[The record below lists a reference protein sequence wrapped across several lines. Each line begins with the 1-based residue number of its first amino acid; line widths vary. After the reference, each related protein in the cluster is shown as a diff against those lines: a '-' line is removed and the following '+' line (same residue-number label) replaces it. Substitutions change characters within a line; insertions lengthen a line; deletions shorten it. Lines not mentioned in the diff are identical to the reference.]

1 MINNSALSK
10 YLFCFIFMLCSFV
23 SCYTSAALPT
33 TFYGQDLPS
42 LAPMLKEAR
51 PAVVSVTVAGTH
63 ISKQPIPEVYRY
75 FFGPDTPKEQ
85 VRKRPFTGLGSG
97 VIIDAKKGYIITNYH
112 VVAQASQIMIGLD
125 DGRELKAKMIGS
137 DEQADI
143 AILQIK
149 AHNLTAIKQSD
160 SDRLQ
165 VGDFV
170 IAIGNP
176 FGLGQTVTSGIVSAL
191 GRSGLGIERL
201 ENFIQTD
208 AAINRGNSGGALVN
222 LRGELVGINTAIA
235 THSGGNVGIGFAI
248 PINMANNLSQQIIKY
263 GQAKRGQLGI
273 IGENL
278 NMKLAHAFNMQ
289 NTHGVFIKQ
298 VLENSPAEHAGIE
311 AGDIIISLNKKPI
324 KTIETLRATIA
335 TLGAGY
341 EVSLN
346 IMRQGRK
353 KAFKLTLAST
363 QNKKVQHT
371 KTETD
376 STIHPGL
383 TGATLEESDQGIRV
397 RRVMPRSDAEYNGFA
412 PGDIIVGINN
422 TRIKKL
428 QDLNQFLRD
437 QDTAVA
443 LSIQRDKKHLYIVL
457 R

>member
-1 MINNSALSK
+1 MINNSNLIKPFFYATLILFSFLSSSN
-10 YLFCFIFMLCSFV
+10 Y
-23 SCYTSAALPT
+23 AALPT
-33 TFYGQDLPS
+33 ATDNQRLPS
-42 LAPMLKEAR
+42 LAPMLKKVR

-85 VRKRPFTGLGSG
+85 VKKRPFTGLGSG
-97 VIIDAKKGYIITNYH
+97 VIINAKKGYIITNYH

-125 DGRELKAKMIGS
+125 DGREIKAKMIGS

-149 AHNLTAIKQSD
+149 APKLTAIQQSD
-160 SDRLQ
+160 SDYLQ

-263 GQAKRGQLGI
+263 GQAQRGQLGI

-278 NMKLAHAFNMQ
+278 NMKLAHAFNMN

-298 VLENSPAEHAGIE
+298 VLEDSPAEHAGIE
-311 AGDIIISLNKKPI
+311 AGDIIISLNKKSI
-324 KTIETLRATIA
+324 KSIEILRATVA

-341 EVSLN
+341 EISLDV
-346 IMRQGRK
+346 MRQGKK
-353 KAFKLTLAST
+353 KAFKLILANAQS
-363 QNKKVQHT
+363 KKIKPV
-371 KTETD
+371 KAETH

-383 TGATLEESDQGIRV
+383 TGATLEESDQGIRI

-428 QDLNQFLRD
+428 QDLNQFLQD

-443 LSIQRDKKHLYIVL
+443 LNIQRDQKHLYIVL